1 MRTSVRGSSERGF
14 TLVEVLVV
22 LVIIGIGAS
31 MVSLAAFSGPDRRL
45 RSDAERLV
53 DAFSAAQ
60 SEARGDGRTIRWR
73 ADDGGWY
80 FERRGRSEQISAQDD
95 GPAVPDR
102 FAGDDLLAERAWQK
116 APVAVRADPALPLT
130 FGTEWIAPPMVL
142 QLQADGESLTIT
154 RDAAGRYAIE

>member
-1 MRTSVRGSSERGF
+1 MRTSARGSSERGF

-53 DAFSAAQ
+53 GAFSAAQ
-60 SEARGDGRTIRWR
+60 SEARSDGRAIRWL
-73 ADDGGWY
+73 ADNDGWY
-80 FERRGRSEQISAQDD
+80 FERRGRSEQVSAQDD
-95 GPAVPDR
+95 GPSRPDR
-102 FAGDDLLAERAWQK
+102 FASDDLLGVRTWQK
-116 APVAVRADPALPLT
+116 PPVAVRADPDLPLV
-130 FGTEWIAPPMVL
+130 FGTEWIAPPMAL

-154 RDAAGRYAIE
+154 RDAAGQYAIQ